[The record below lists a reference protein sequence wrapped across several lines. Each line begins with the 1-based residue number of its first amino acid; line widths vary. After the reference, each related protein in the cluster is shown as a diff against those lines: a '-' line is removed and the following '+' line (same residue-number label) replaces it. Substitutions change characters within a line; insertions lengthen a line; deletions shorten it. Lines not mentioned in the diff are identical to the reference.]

1 MVIRDISKDINSFS
15 RLNPITKCRR
25 VDLAKHGQAPI
36 WIPGVQALSGRL
48 RHHLN
53 QEDSGHYGKTWKM
66 VEEQLLINGHRFD
79 GMNAMAGLKPND
91 SV

>member
-1 MVIRDISKDINSFS
+1 MAIHNISKDINRFS
-15 RLNPITKCRR
+15 RPNPITKCRR
-25 VDLAKHGQAPI
+25 VDLAEHGQAPVSV
-36 WIPGVQALSGRL
+36 PGVQALSGRL

-53 QEDSGHYGKTWKM
+53 QEDSGHNGKTWKM
-66 VEEQLLINGHRFD
+66 VEEQLLISGHRFD